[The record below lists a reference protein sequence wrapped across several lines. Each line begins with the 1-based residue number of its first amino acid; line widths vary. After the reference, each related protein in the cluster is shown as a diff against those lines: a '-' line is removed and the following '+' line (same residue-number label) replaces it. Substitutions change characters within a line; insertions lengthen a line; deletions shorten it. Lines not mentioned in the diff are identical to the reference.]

1 MKNIQSLEHD
11 CVSEKDEGCKPEWR
25 PDSCWSWLVCA
36 ASAMSVLIVTGIGY
50 SFGLMLPPLMDNF
63 DGTRQATGNTVI
75 YHKPIRP
82 RFFGPAITGGNLND
96 TFKSFPLSLAK
107 WPWDNDGDL

>member
-1 MKNIQSLEHD
+1 MKNIQSQEHD
-11 CVSEKDEGCKPEWR
+11 CESGKDEGCKLEWG

-63 DGTRQATGNTVI
+63 DGTRQATGNTDI
-75 YHKPIRP
+75 YRKPIRP
-82 RFFGPAITGGNLND
+82 HFFWTSYNRGVI
-96 TFKSFPLSLAK
+96 
-107 WPWDNDGDL
+107 